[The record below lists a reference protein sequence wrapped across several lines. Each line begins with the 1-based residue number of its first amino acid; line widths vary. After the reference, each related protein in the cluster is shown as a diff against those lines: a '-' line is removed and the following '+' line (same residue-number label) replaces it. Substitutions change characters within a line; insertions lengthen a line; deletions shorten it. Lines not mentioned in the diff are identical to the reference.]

1 MKKYLKE
8 IILVIIQ
15 TFMFYIFPL
24 FAGPTDVM
32 GMVVIIL
39 LATLIL
45 SIIIASILKQKIKYL
60 YPIIIG
66 ILFTPSV
73 FIYYNTSALIHILW
87 HMEISFIG
95 IAVGTIIHKVTHK
108 NNDKERDNNE
118 IQN

>member
-73 FIYYNTSALIHILW
+73 FIYYNTSALVHILW
-87 HMEISFIG
+87 HMEISFVG
-95 IAVGTIIHKVTHK
+95 IVVGTIIHKIAQK
-108 NNDKERDNNE
+108 NNYKERE
-118 IQN
+118 K

>member
-1 MKKYLKE
+1 MEKYLKE

-24 FAGPTDVM
+24 FVGPTDVM

-45 SIIIASILKQKIKYL
+45 SIIIASILNPKIKYL

-73 FIYYNTSALIHILW
+73 FIYYNTSALIYILW
-87 HMEISFIG
+87 HMEISLIG
-95 IAVGTIIHKVTHK
+95 IVVGTIIHKVTHK
-108 NNDKERDNNE
+108 NNDKEIDNNE